1 VPRFELPA
9 LAGAGAPRSTASD
22 MLRFLETNLDPAGP
36 RSRPRWNASSSHDTG
51 WPGMGLGWLLVPS
64 PEPPGPLLWHYGGT
78 NGFRSFVGVLRDRS
92 IAVVVLSNSARSV
105 DRLGFQLLRVL
116 STGVA

>member
-1 VPRFELPA
+1 MPRFELPA
-9 LAGAGAPRSTASD
+9 LAGAGSLRSTASD
-22 MLRFLETNLDPAGP
+22 MLRFLEANLDPAGP

-51 WPGMGLGWLLVPS
+51 WPGDGARLAAGPLARA
-64 PEPPGPLLWHYGGT
+64 PGPLLWHYGGT

-116 STGVA
+116 STGAA